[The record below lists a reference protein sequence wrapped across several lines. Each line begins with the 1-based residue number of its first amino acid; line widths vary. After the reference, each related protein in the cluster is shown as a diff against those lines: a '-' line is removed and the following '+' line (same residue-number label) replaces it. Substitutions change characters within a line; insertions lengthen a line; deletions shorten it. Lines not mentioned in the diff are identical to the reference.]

1 MDDFDVDA
9 FLAGPATNDGE
20 FDVDAFLA
28 SGSDVEPLPKGP
40 RTRGGKR
47 NKPAPRRQ
55 EGPSLAIDRATGFR
69 EQVAQTGMTPEE
81 RAEAVRA
88 GTQFAASMAA
98 GPLLGGAIRAGSAIP
113 GIRAMAPEATRI
125 VNQFGRAVQSGGL
138 GRDIPL
144 LQRAAGAATA
154 GAASAAVADP
164 EAIEEGAAL
173 GLATPAVARVVRPFM
188 AAKAPTTKELK
199 KASEQAYANVEAA
212 KADVGPERIA
222 QLSYKIEDTLNR
234 SGFNSVLHPKAQV
247 AVNAFVEQAKTG
259 QPITI
264 NQLDVLRR
272 VAGRAAGSPS
282 KDESRIGSALVRDI
296 DDFIKEVAPEA
307 VQRELLKARDLY
319 ARMSRS
325 KVLERTIREA
335 TSGKG
340 EPAVK
345 IKEKFFKLANN
356 DRAMRQFTEA
366 EKDLIRKIGDG
377 RFDIS
382 MLEGIG
388 VLAAPPRLSE
398 IRGGSFRSITPGLGY
413 AGAFTGGG
421 GLLGAGLVAATGYGS
436 RIAANRLALA
446 RAQNLRALAA
456 SGVREQPLRPET
468 FLQAGPA
475 FLGGGSPEEMD
486 MLAEQERIN
495 QLGF

>member
-9 FLAGPATNDGE
+9 FLAGPATNDDE

-28 SGSDVEPLPKGP
+28 SGSDIEALPKGP
-40 RTRGGKR
+40 RARGGKR
-47 NKPAPRRQ
+47 NKPAPRKA

-88 GTQFAASMAA
+88 GAQFTASMAA
-98 GPLLGGAIRAGSAIP
+98 GPLLGGVIRAGTAIP

-144 LQRAAGAATA
+144 LQRAVGAATA
-154 GAASAAVADP
+154 GAAGAAVADP
-164 EAIEEGAAL
+164 EAIEEGAVM
-173 GLATPAVARVVRPFM
+173 GLATPAIARVARPFM

-199 KASEQAYANVEAA
+199 KASERAYANVEAA

-222 QLSYKIEDTLNR
+222 QLSYKVEDTLNR

-272 VAGRAAGSPS
+272 VAGRAAGSTS

-319 ARMSRS
+319 ARMNRS
-325 KVLERTIREA
+325 KVIERTIREA

-345 IKEKFFKLANN
+345 IKEKFSKLANN

-421 GLLGAGLVAATGYGS
+421 GALGAGLVAGTGYAS
-436 RIAANRLALA
+436 RAAANRLALA

-475 FLGGGSPEEMD
+475 FLGGGSPEEVD
-486 MLAEQERIN
+486 FLAEQERIN